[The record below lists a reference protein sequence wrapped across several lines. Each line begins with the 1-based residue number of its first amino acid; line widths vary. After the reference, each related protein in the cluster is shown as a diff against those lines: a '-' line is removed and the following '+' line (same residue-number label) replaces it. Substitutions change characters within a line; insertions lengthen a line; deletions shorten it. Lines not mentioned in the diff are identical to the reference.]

1 MWLLVEKPTQM
12 LKMFSDIWIS
22 IYWQYG
28 DNQKPVHLK
37 SLGAF
42 HSLFNK
48 SWSIKE
54 KFQKS
59 E

>member
-1 MWLLVEKPTQM
+1 M
-12 LKMFSDIWIS
+12 LEMLSDIWIS
-22 IYWQYG
+22 ICWEHG
-28 DNQKPVHLK
+28 DDKKPVHIK

-48 SWSIKE
+48 SGSIKE

-59 E
+59 G